1 MGTGRERILETLH
14 VMMTRDDMQRAFS
27 EWKYNCIRRR
37 ADSLAL
43 WVAHLVSITTQTPT
57 MSLVLLTMCLRNHL
71 LDQKG
76 PKTSGISS
84 HSDPIAEHMC

>member
-1 MGTGRERILETLH
+1 MGRERILETLH

-57 MSLVLLTMCLRNHL
+57 MSLRNHL

>member
-1 MGTGRERILETLH
+1 MGRERILETMH

-43 WVAHLVSITTQTPT
+43 
-57 MSLVLLTMCLRNHL
+57 
-71 LDQKG
+71 
-76 PKTSGISS
+76 
-84 HSDPIAEHMC
+84 